1 MKGQNLGSDTQQRL
15 LIRLCCRR
23 FIPMIRQLSRSSCRA
38 VSPCITLFCIIAF
51 GLIFLA
57 LSVSIVEATSIE
69 KNNQV
74 MLRAILTDLGDPNRW
89 QTLLQPALEEL
100 RKRHPDLDIQL
111 NYTTFPYNMTRAALL
126 ESLSN
131 KTAIDLIS
139 VDQIWL
145 GELAEKGFLADLTNK
160 TQEWG
165 KLADFYEANL
175 DGTIFNDRIYGI
187 WAWTDVRGIWYW
199 KDILNKSDVS
209 PNSLRTWDGYLAAAK
224 KINSTIQAEKE
235 KGTHTLVQPIH
246 LNGDVNAPD
255 VWYPYLWML
264 GGSIVENR
272 PGHPTKD
279 SYWFPS
285 YNSTNGVKALE
296 FLKKQTDIG
305 LKPQSRI
312 DDQFVDRK
320 FAVMLSGSWMPS
332 SFRNGTNVEQI
343 VGFLPVFPV
352 PDASVQTTTMMGGW
366 QFSIPSTSTQKD
378 LAWELITIM
387 LEPEIFA
394 PWLQQYGYL
403 PTQSSI
409 GEGPYSTQ
417 LRQSIPYYQ
426 EMISMIEVGGSRPS
440 IPEYSE
446 IATHIKQAMD
456 EVFSGAKEPKQALDD
471 AAAKSAKVL
480 GWS

>member
-145 GELAEKGFLADLTNK
+145 GELAEKGFLADLTNR

-446 IATHIKQAMD
+446 IANHIKQAMD

>member
-23 FIPMIRQLSRSSCRA
+23 FIPMIRQLSRSSCRT

-145 GELAEKGFLADLTNK
+145 GELAEKGFLADLTNR

-165 KLADFYEANL
+165 KLPDFYEANL

>member
-1 MKGQNLGSDTQQRL
+1 
-15 LIRLCCRR
+15 
-23 FIPMIRQLSRSSCRA
+23 MIRPVQKPFNNKAISTSIA
-38 VSPCITLFCIIAF
+38 FICILAF
-51 GLIFLA
+51 GL
-57 LSVSIVEATSIE
+57 LSNANPLTMTAPIAEATTE
-69 KNNQV
+69 KDNQV
-74 MLRAILTDLGDPNRW
+74 LLRAILTDLSDPNRW
-89 QTLLQPALEEL
+89 QPLFQPALEEM

-131 KTAIDLIS
+131 KTATDLIS

-145 GELAEKGFLADLTNK
+145 GELAEKGFLTDLTNK

-165 KLADFYEANL
+165 RLADFYEANL
-175 DGTIFNDRIYGI
+175 DGTLFNDKIYGI

-199 KDILNKSDVS
+199 KDILNKSNVS
-209 PNSLRTWDGYLAAAK
+209 PDSLRTWDGYLAAAK
-224 KINSTIQAEKE
+224 KINNTIQVEKE
-235 KGTHTLVQPIH
+235 EGNDTTLVQPIH

-264 GGSIVENR
+264 GGSVVENR

-285 YNSTNGVKALE
+285 YNSTEGVKALD
-296 FLKKQTDIG
+296 FLKRQIDIG

-312 DDQFVDRK
+312 DDQFVDKR

-332 SFRNGTNVEQI
+332 KFPNNTNIEQI
-343 VGFLPVFPV
+343 VGFLPAFPV
-352 PDASVQTTTMMGGW
+352 PDNTVQTTTMMGGW
-366 QFSIPSTSTQKD
+366 QLGIPSSSTHKD
-378 LAWELITIM
+378 LAWEFITIM

-394 PWLQQYGYL
+394 PWLQRYGYL
-403 PTQSSI
+403 PTQVSI

-446 IATHIKQAMD
+446 IANHIKQAID

-471 AAAKSAKVL
+471 AAAKSANVL

>member
-111 NYTTFPYNMTRAALL
+111 NYATFPYNMTRAALL

-145 GELAEKGFLADLTNK
+145 GELAEKGFLADLTNR

-366 QFSIPSTSTQKD
+366 QISIPSTSTQKD

>member
-100 RKRHPDLDIQL
+100 RKRHPELDIQL

-145 GELAEKGFLADLTNK
+145 GELAEKGFLADLTNR

>member
-1 MKGQNLGSDTQQRL
+1 MESG
-15 LIRLCCRR
+15 
-23 FIPMIRQLSRSSCRA
+23 P
-38 VSPCITLFCIIAF
+38 
-51 GLIFLA
+51 GL
-57 LSVSIVEATSIE
+57 
-69 KNNQV
+69 
-74 MLRAILTDLGDPNRW
+74 MCG
-89 QTLLQPALEEL
+89 
-100 RKRHPDLDIQL
+100 
-111 NYTTFPYNMTRAALL
+111 Y
-126 ESLSN
+126 
-131 KTAIDLIS
+131 
-139 VDQIWL
+139 
-145 GELAEKGFLADLTNK
+145 
-160 TQEWG
+160 
-165 KLADFYEANL
+165 
-175 DGTIFNDRIYGI
+175 
-187 WAWTDVRGIWYW
+187 WYW

-285 YNSTNGVKALE
+285 YNSTNGIKALE

-332 SFRNGTNVEQI
+332 NFRNGTNVEQI

-378 LAWELITIM
+378 LAWELITTM

-446 IATHIKQAMD
+446 IANHIKQAMD

>member
-1 MKGQNLGSDTQQRL
+1 
-15 LIRLCCRR
+15 
-23 FIPMIRQLSRSSCRA
+23 MIRPVQKPFNNKAISTSIA
-38 VSPCITLFCIIAF
+38 FICILAF
-51 GLIFLA
+51 GL
-57 LSVSIVEATSIE
+57 LSNSNPLTMTAPIAEATTE
-69 KNNQV
+69 KDNQV
-74 MLRAILTDLGDPNRW
+74 LLRAILTDLSDPNRW
-89 QTLLQPALEEL
+89 QPLFQPALEEL
-100 RKRHPDLDIQL
+100 RKRHSDLDIQL

-131 KTAIDLIS
+131 KTATDLIS

-145 GELAEKGFLADLTNK
+145 GELAEKGFLTDLTNK

-165 KLADFYEANL
+165 RLPDFYEANL
-175 DGTIFNDRIYGI
+175 DGTLFNDKIYGI

-199 KDILNKSDVS
+199 KDILNKSNVS
-209 PNSLRTWDGYLAAAK
+209 PDSLRTWDGYLAAAK
-224 KINSTIQAEKE
+224 KINNTIQVEKE
-235 KGTHTLVQPIH
+235 VGNDTTLVQPIH

-264 GGSIVENR
+264 GGSVVENR

-285 YNSTNGVKALE
+285 YNSTEGVKALD
-296 FLKKQTDIG
+296 FLKRQIDIG

-312 DDQFVDRK
+312 DDQFVDKR

-332 SFRNGTNVEQI
+332 KFPNNTNIEQI
-343 VGFLPVFPV
+343 VGFLPAFPV
-352 PDASVQTTTMMGGW
+352 PDNTVQTTTMMGGW
-366 QFSIPSTSTQKD
+366 QLGIPSSSTHKD
-378 LAWELITIM
+378 LAWEFITIM

-394 PWLQQYGYL
+394 PWLQRYGYL
-403 PTQSSI
+403 PTQVSI

-446 IATHIKQAMD
+446 IANHIKQAID

-471 AAAKSAKVL
+471 AAAKSANVL

>member
-1 MKGQNLGSDTQQRL
+1 M
-15 LIRLCCRR
+15 
-23 FIPMIRQLSRSSCRA
+23 
-38 VSPCITLFCIIAF
+38 
-51 GLIFLA
+51 
-57 LSVSIVEATSIE
+57 SIVEATSIE

-111 NYTTFPYNMTRAALL
+111 NHATFPYNMTRAALL

-145 GELAEKGFLADLTNK
+145 GELAEKGFLADLTNR

-366 QFSIPSTSTQKD
+366 QISIPSTSTQKD

>member
-1 MKGQNLGSDTQQRL
+1 
-15 LIRLCCRR
+15 
-23 FIPMIRQLSRSSCRA
+23 MIRRLAKSSNRA
-38 VSPCITLFCIIAF
+38 ISLYFIFFYIIAF
-51 GLIFLA
+51 GLISNANTL
-57 LSVSIVEATSIE
+57 VSIAEATTE

-89 QTLLQPALEEL
+89 QTLFQPALEEL
-100 RKRHPDLDIQL
+100 RKRHPELDIQL
-111 NYTTFPYNMTRAALL
+111 NYTTFPYDMTRAALL

-131 KTAIDLIS
+131 KTAIDVIS

-160 TQEWG
+160 TQDWG
-165 KLADFYEANL
+165 KLPDFYEANL
-175 DGTIFNDRIYGI
+175 DGTIFNDKIYGI

-199 KDILNKSDVS
+199 KDILKKSNVS
-209 PNSLRTWDGYLAAAK
+209 PDSLRTWEGYLEAAK

-235 KGTHTLVQPIH
+235 VGISTLVQPMH

-285 YNSTNGVKALE
+285 YNSTEGVRALE
-296 FLKKQTDIG
+296 FLKRQIDIG

-312 DDQFVDRK
+312 DDPFVEKK

-332 SFRNGTNVEQI
+332 IFPRGTNIAEI
-343 VGFLPVFPV
+343 VGFLPAFPV
-352 PDASVQTTTMMGGW
+352 PDDSVQTTTMMGGW
-366 QFSIPSTSTQKD
+366 QFGIPSTSTHKD
-378 LAWELITIM
+378 LAWELITVM

-394 PWLQQYGYL
+394 PWLQRYGYL
-403 PTQSSI
+403 PTQASI

-417 LRQSIPYYQ
+417 LEQSIPYYQ
-426 EMISMIEVGGSRPS
+426 EMISMIEFGGSRPS

-446 IATHIKQAMD
+446 ISNHIKQALD
-456 EVFSGAKEPKQALDD
+456 EVFSGAKESEQALDD

>member
-1 MKGQNLGSDTQQRL
+1 
-15 LIRLCCRR
+15 
-23 FIPMIRQLSRSSCRA
+23 MIRQLSRSSCRA

-111 NYTTFPYNMTRAALL
+111 NYATFPYNMTRAALL

-145 GELAEKGFLADLTNK
+145 GELAEKGFLADLTNR

>member
-1 MKGQNLGSDTQQRL
+1 
-15 LIRLCCRR
+15 
-23 FIPMIRQLSRSSCRA
+23 MIRQLSRSSCRA

-51 GLIFLA
+51 GLIFLV
-57 LSVSIVEATSIE
+57 LWVSIVEATSIE

-145 GELAEKGFLADLTNK
+145 GELGEKGFLADLTNR

-440 IPEYSE
+440 IPEYSK

>member
-1 MKGQNLGSDTQQRL
+1 MKGQNLVTDTQQRL

-23 FIPMIRQLSRSSCRA
+23 IIPMIRQLSRSSCRA
-38 VSPCITLFCIIAF
+38 VSPCIALFCIIAF

-111 NYTTFPYNMTRAALL
+111 NHATFPYNMTRAALL

-145 GELAEKGFLADLTNK
+145 GELAEKGFLADLTNR

>member
-145 GELAEKGFLADLTNK
+145 GELAEKGFLADLTNR

-320 FAVMLSGSWMPS
+320 FAVILSGSWMPS
-332 SFRNGTNVEQI
+332 NFRNGTNVEQI

-378 LAWELITIM
+378 LAWELITTM

>member
-74 MLRAILTDLGDPNRW
+74 MLRAILTDLGDHNRW

-111 NYTTFPYNMTRAALL
+111 NYATFPYNMTRAALL

-145 GELAEKGFLADLTNK
+145 GELAEKGFLADLTNR

-352 PDASVQTTTMMGGW
+352 PDVSVQTTTMMGGW

>member
-111 NYTTFPYNMTRAALL
+111 NYATFPYNMTRAALL

-145 GELAEKGFLADLTNK
+145 GELAEKGFLADLTNR

>member
-111 NYTTFPYNMTRAALL
+111 NYATFPYNMTRAAVL
-126 ESLSN
+126 ESLSK

-145 GELAEKGFLADLTNK
+145 GELAEKGFLADLTNR

>member
-15 LIRLCCRR
+15 LIRLCCRH
-23 FIPMIRQLSRSSCRA
+23 FVPMIRKLSRSSCRA

-145 GELAEKGFLADLTNK
+145 GELAEKGFLADLTNRTK
-160 TQEWG
+160 EWG
-165 KLADFYEANL
+165 KLPDFYEANL

-209 PNSLRTWDGYLAAAK
+209 PNSLRTWEGYLAAAK

-305 LKPQSRI
+305 LEPQSRT

-471 AAAKSAKVL
+471 ASAKSAKVL

>member
-1 MKGQNLGSDTQQRL
+1 
-15 LIRLCCRR
+15 
-23 FIPMIRQLSRSSCRA
+23 MIRPVQKPFNNKAISTSIA
-38 VSPCITLFCIIAF
+38 FICILAF
-51 GLIFLA
+51 GL
-57 LSVSIVEATSIE
+57 LSNSNPLTMTAPIAEATTE
-69 KNNQV
+69 KDNQV
-74 MLRAILTDLGDPNRW
+74 LLRAILTDLSDPNRW
-89 QTLLQPALEEL
+89 QPLFQPALEEL
-100 RKRHPDLDIQL
+100 RKRHSDLDIQL

-131 KTAIDLIS
+131 KTATDLIS

-145 GELAEKGFLADLTNK
+145 GELAEKGFLTDLTNK

-165 KLADFYEANL
+165 RLPDFYEANL
-175 DGTIFNDRIYGI
+175 DGTLFNDKIYGI

-199 KDILNKSDVS
+199 KDILNKSNVS
-209 PNSLRTWDGYLAAAK
+209 PDSLRTWDGYLAAAK
-224 KINSTIQAEKE
+224 KINNTIQVEKE
-235 KGTHTLVQPIH
+235 EGNDTTLVQPIH

-264 GGSIVENR
+264 GGSVVENR

-285 YNSTNGVKALE
+285 YNSTEGVKALD
-296 FLKKQTDIG
+296 FLKRQIDIG

-312 DDQFVDRK
+312 DDQFVDKR

-332 SFRNGTNVEQI
+332 KFPNNTNIEQI
-343 VGFLPVFPV
+343 VGFLPAFPV
-352 PDASVQTTTMMGGW
+352 PDNTVQTTTMMGGW
-366 QFSIPSTSTQKD
+366 QLGIPSSSTHKD
-378 LAWELITIM
+378 LAWEFITIM

-394 PWLQQYGYL
+394 PWLQRYGYL
-403 PTQSSI
+403 PTQVSI

-446 IATHIKQAMD
+446 IANHIKQAID

-471 AAAKSAKVL
+471 AAAKSANVL

>member
-15 LIRLCCRR
+15 LIRLCCRC

-38 VSPCITLFCIIAF
+38 VSPCITLFRVIAF

-57 LSVSIVEATSIE
+57 LSVPIVEATSIE

-145 GELAEKGFLADLTNK
+145 GELAEKGFLADLTNR

-165 KLADFYEANL
+165 KLPDFYEANL

-209 PNSLRTWDGYLAAAK
+209 PNSLKTWDGYLAAAK

-285 YNSTNGVKALE
+285 YNSTNGVNALE

-366 QFSIPSTSTQKD
+366 QFSIPSTSTHKD
-378 LAWELITIM
+378 LAWELITTM

-446 IATHIKQAMD
+446 IANHIKQAMD

>member
-38 VSPCITLFCIIAF
+38 VSLCITLFCIIAF

-89 QTLLQPALEEL
+89 HTLLQPALEEL

-145 GELAEKGFLADLTNK
+145 GELAEKGFLADLTNR

-165 KLADFYEANL
+165 KLPDFYEANL

>member
-111 NYTTFPYNMTRAALL
+111 NHATFPYNMTRAALL

-145 GELAEKGFLADLTNK
+145 GELAEKGFLADLTNR

-394 PWLQQYGYL
+394 PWLQRYGYL
-403 PTQSSI
+403 PTQLSI

>member
-145 GELAEKGFLADLTNK
+145 GELAEKGFLADLTNR

-165 KLADFYEANL
+165 KLPDFYEANL

-426 EMISMIEVGGSRPS
+426 EMISMIEGGGIQR
-440 IPEYSE
+440 
-446 IATHIKQAMD
+446 
-456 EVFSGAKEPKQALDD
+456 
-471 AAAKSAKVL
+471 
-480 GWS
+480 

>member
-1 MKGQNLGSDTQQRL
+1 
-15 LIRLCCRR
+15 
-23 FIPMIRQLSRSSCRA
+23 MIRRLAKSSNRA
-38 VSPCITLFCIIAF
+38 ISLYFIFFYIIAF
-51 GLIFLA
+51 GLISNANTL
-57 LSVSIVEATSIE
+57 VSIAEATTE

-89 QTLLQPALEEL
+89 QTLFQPALEEL
-100 RKRHPDLDIQL
+100 RKRHPELDIQL

-131 KTAIDLIS
+131 KTAIDVIS

-160 TQEWG
+160 TQDWG
-165 KLADFYEANL
+165 KLPDFYEANL
-175 DGTIFNDRIYGI
+175 DGTIFNDKIYGI

-199 KDILNKSDVS
+199 KDILKKSNVS
-209 PNSLRTWDGYLAAAK
+209 PDSLRTWEGYLEAAK

-235 KGTHTLVQPIH
+235 EGTSTLVQPMH

-285 YNSTNGVKALE
+285 YNSTEGVRALE
-296 FLKKQTDIG
+296 FLKRQIDIG

-312 DDQFVDRK
+312 DDPFVDKK

-332 SFRNGTNVEQI
+332 IFPRGTYIEEI
-343 VGFLPVFPV
+343 VGFLPAFPV
-352 PDASVQTTTMMGGW
+352 PDDSVQTTTMMGGW
-366 QFSIPSTSTQKD
+366 QFGIPSTSTHKD
-378 LAWELITIM
+378 LAWELITVM

-394 PWLQQYGYL
+394 PWLQRYGYL
-403 PTQSSI
+403 PTQASI

-417 LRQSIPYYQ
+417 LEQSIPYYQ
-426 EMISMIEVGGSRPS
+426 EMISMIEFGGSRPS

-446 IATHIKQAMD
+446 ISNHIKQALD
-456 EVFSGAKEPKQALDD
+456 EVFSGAKESEQALDD

>member
-1 MKGQNLGSDTQQRL
+1 
-15 LIRLCCRR
+15 
-23 FIPMIRQLSRSSCRA
+23 MIRQLSRSSCRA

-145 GELAEKGFLADLTNK
+145 GELAEKGFLADLTNR

-165 KLADFYEANL
+165 KLPDFYEANL

-285 YNSTNGVKALE
+285 YNSTNGIKALE

-332 SFRNGTNVEQI
+332 NFRNGTNVEQI

-426 EMISMIEVGGSRPS
+426 EMISMIEGGGSRPS

>member
-1 MKGQNLGSDTQQRL
+1 MKGENLGSDTQQRL

-111 NYTTFPYNMTRAALL
+111 NHATFPYNMTRAALL

-145 GELAEKGFLADLTNK
+145 GELAEKGFLADLTNR

>member
-1 MKGQNLGSDTQQRL
+1 
-15 LIRLCCRR
+15 
-23 FIPMIRQLSRSSCRA
+23 MIRRLAKSSNRA
-38 VSPCITLFCIIAF
+38 ISLYFIFFYIIAF
-51 GLIFLA
+51 GLISNANTL
-57 LSVSIVEATSIE
+57 VSIAEATTE

-89 QTLLQPALEEL
+89 QTLFQPALEEL
-100 RKRHPDLDIQL
+100 RKRHPELDIQL
-111 NYTTFPYNMTRAALL
+111 NYTTFPYDMTRAALL

-131 KTAIDLIS
+131 KTAIDVIS

-160 TQEWG
+160 TQDWG
-165 KLADFYEANL
+165 KLPDFYEANL
-175 DGTIFNDRIYGI
+175 DGTIFNDKIYGI

-199 KDILNKSDVS
+199 KDILKKSNVS
-209 PNSLRTWDGYLAAAK
+209 PDSLRTWEGYLEAAK

-235 KGTHTLVQPIH
+235 EGTSTLVQPMH

-285 YNSTNGVKALE
+285 YNSTEGVRALE
-296 FLKKQTDIG
+296 FLKRQI
-305 LKPQSRI
+305 
-312 DDQFVDRK
+312 
-320 FAVMLSGSWMPS
+320 A
-332 SFRNGTNVEQI
+332 EI
-343 VGFLPVFPV
+343 VGFLPAFPV
-352 PDASVQTTTMMGGW
+352 PDDSVQTTTMMGGW
-366 QFSIPSTSTQKD
+366 QFGIPSTSTHKD
-378 LAWELITIM
+378 LAWELITVM

-394 PWLQQYGYL
+394 PWLQRYGYL
-403 PTQSSI
+403 PTQASI

-417 LRQSIPYYQ
+417 LEQSIPYYQ
-426 EMISMIEVGGSRPS
+426 EMISMIEFGGSRPS

-446 IATHIKQAMD
+446 ISNHIKQALD
-456 EVFSGAKEPKQALDD
+456 EVFSSAKESEQALDD

>member
-111 NYTTFPYNMTRAALL
+111 NYATFPYNMTRAAVL

-145 GELAEKGFLADLTNK
+145 GELAEKGFLADLTNR

-165 KLADFYEANL
+165 KLPDFYEANL

-332 SFRNGTNVEQI
+332 NFRNGTNVEQI

-426 EMISMIEVGGSRPS
+426 EMISMIEVGGIQR
-440 IPEYSE
+440 
-446 IATHIKQAMD
+446 
-456 EVFSGAKEPKQALDD
+456 
-471 AAAKSAKVL
+471 
-480 GWS
+480 

>member
-69 KNNQV
+69 KNNQI

-111 NYTTFPYNMTRAALL
+111 NYATFPYNMTRAALL

-145 GELAEKGFLADLTNK
+145 GELAEKGFLADLTNR

>member
-15 LIRLCCRR
+15 LIRPCCRR
-23 FIPMIRQLSRSSCRA
+23 FVPMIRKLSRSSCRA

-111 NYTTFPYNMTRAALL
+111 NYATFPYNMTRAALL

-145 GELAEKGFLADLTNK
+145 GELAEKGFLADLTNR

-165 KLADFYEANL
+165 KLPDFYEANL

-209 PNSLRTWDGYLAAAK
+209 PNSLRTWEGYLAAAK

-471 AAAKSAKVL
+471 ASAKSAKVL

>member
-1 MKGQNLGSDTQQRL
+1 
-15 LIRLCCRR
+15 
-23 FIPMIRQLSRSSCRA
+23 
-38 VSPCITLFCIIAF
+38 
-51 GLIFLA
+51 
-57 LSVSIVEATSIE
+57 
-69 KNNQV
+69 
-74 MLRAILTDLGDPNRW
+74 
-89 QTLLQPALEEL
+89 
-100 RKRHPDLDIQL
+100 
-111 NYTTFPYNMTRAALL
+111 MTRAALL

-131 KTAIDLIS
+131 KTAIDVIS

-160 TQEWG
+160 TQDWG
-165 KLADFYEANL
+165 KLPDFYEANL
-175 DGTIFNDRIYGI
+175 DGTIFNDKIYGI

-199 KDILNKSDVS
+199 KDILKKSNVS
-209 PNSLRTWDGYLAAAK
+209 PDSLRTWEGYLEAAK

-235 KGTHTLVQPIH
+235 EGTSTLVQPMH

-285 YNSTNGVKALE
+285 YNSTEGVRALE
-296 FLKKQTDIG
+296 FLKRQIDIG

-312 DDQFVDRK
+312 DDPFVDKK

-332 SFRNGTNVEQI
+332 IFPRGTNIAEI
-343 VGFLPVFPV
+343 VGFLPAFPV
-352 PDASVQTTTMMGGW
+352 PDDSVQTTTMMGGW
-366 QFSIPSTSTQKD
+366 QFGIPSTSTHKD
-378 LAWELITIM
+378 LAWELITVM

-394 PWLQQYGYL
+394 PWLQRYGYL
-403 PTQSSI
+403 PTQASI

-417 LRQSIPYYQ
+417 LEQSIPYYQ
-426 EMISMIEVGGSRPS
+426 EMISMIEFGGSRPS

-446 IATHIKQAMD
+446 ISNHIKQALD
-456 EVFSGAKEPKQALDD
+456 EVFSGAKESEQALDD

>member
-1 MKGQNLGSDTQQRL
+1 
-15 LIRLCCRR
+15 
-23 FIPMIRQLSRSSCRA
+23 MIRRLAKSSNRA
-38 VSPCITLFCIIAF
+38 ISLYFIFFYIIAF
-51 GLIFLA
+51 GLISNANTL
-57 LSVSIVEATSIE
+57 VSIAEATTE

-89 QTLLQPALEEL
+89 QTLFQPALEEL

-145 GELAEKGFLADLTNK
+145 GELAEKGFLADLTNR

-165 KLADFYEANL
+165 KLPDFYEANL

-199 KDILNKSDVS
+199 KDILSKSDVS
-209 PNSLRTWDGYLAAAK
+209 PNSLKTWDGYLAAAK

-366 QFSIPSTSTQKD
+366 QFGIPSTSTHKD
-378 LAWELITIM
+378 LAWELITAM

-426 EMISMIEVGGSRPS
+426 EMISMIEFGGSRPS

-446 IATHIKQAMD
+446 ISNHIKQALD
-456 EVFSGAKEPKQALDD
+456 EVFSGAKESEQALDD

>member
-57 LSVSIVEATSIE
+57 LSVSMVEATSIE

-111 NYTTFPYNMTRAALL
+111 NYATFPYNMTRAALL

-145 GELAEKGFLADLTNK
+145 GELAEKGFLADLTNR

-165 KLADFYEANL
+165 KLPDFYEANL

>member
-145 GELAEKGFLADLTNK
+145 GELAEKGFLADLTNR

-312 DDQFVDRK
+312 DNQFVDRK

-366 QFSIPSTSTQKD
+366 QISIPSTSTQKD

>member
-1 MKGQNLGSDTQQRL
+1 
-15 LIRLCCRR
+15 
-23 FIPMIRQLSRSSCRA
+23 MIRQLSRSSCRA

-145 GELAEKGFLADLTNK
+145 GELAEKGFLADLTNR

-165 KLADFYEANL
+165 KLPDFYEANL

-332 SFRNGTNVEQI
+332 NFRNGTNVEQI

-378 LAWELITIM
+378 LAWELITTM

-446 IATHIKQAMD
+446 IANHIKQAMD

>member
-1 MKGQNLGSDTQQRL
+1 
-15 LIRLCCRR
+15 
-23 FIPMIRQLSRSSCRA
+23 MIRQLSRSSCRA
-38 VSPCITLFCIIAF
+38 VSPYITLFCIIAF

-111 NYTTFPYNMTRAALL
+111 NHATFPYNMTRAALL

-145 GELAEKGFLADLTNK
+145 GELAEKGFLADLTNR

-165 KLADFYEANL
+165 KLPDFYEANL

-378 LAWELITIM
+378 LAWELITTM

-446 IATHIKQAMD
+446 IANHIKQAMD

-480 GWS
+480 SWS